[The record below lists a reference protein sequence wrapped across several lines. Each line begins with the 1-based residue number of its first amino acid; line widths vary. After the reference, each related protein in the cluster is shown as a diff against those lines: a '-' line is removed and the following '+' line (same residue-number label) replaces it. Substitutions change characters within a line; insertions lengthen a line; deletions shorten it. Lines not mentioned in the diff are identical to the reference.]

1 LIKFSELVLIEK
13 IWYNRDMKK
22 EYKRTNY
29 PSDLTDRQWEKVM
42 QFLVRETRIKAGR
55 NAEPS
60 YALIDSQS
68 VKTAYRSD
76 KKGYDGGKKRKTN
89 Y

>member
-1 LIKFSELVLIEK
+1 
-13 IWYNRDMKK
+13 MKA

-29 PSDLTDRQWEKVM
+29 PSDLSDGEWEKIM
-42 QFLVRETRIKAGR
+42 KFLVKETRIKSNR
-55 NAEPS
+55 TAEPH

-76 KKGYDGGKKRKTN
+76 KKGYDGGKKRKE
-89 Y
+89 